1 MNIAVKILKIF
12 ATVTNHRPRKRGH
25 RLSRY
30 LDWARNEK
38 LIVWKH
44 AQTLIADRLFSNETD
59 VAAALDAALLYFGG
73 IVVMQTQAHVL
84 FDIVG

>member
-1 MNIAVKILKIF
+1 MNIAVEIF
-12 ATVTNHRPRKRGH
+12 KVLAAMSDHWPRKRGH
-25 RLSRY
+25 RFGRH

-44 AQTLIADRLFSNETD
+44 AQTLVARRRFSNETD
-59 VAAALDAALLYFGG
+59 VAAALDPALLYFGD

-84 FDIVG
+84 FDIVR